1 MLSRPLFTVSSRIS
15 HRKMM
20 LKRASQGI
28 QSDSHPL
35 TLQVERLRSRIV
47 KLLEQICCHGQ
58 IPGALKTRT
67 DPLLTTLLI
76 KEIFMKIDTKEA
88 IEREREEQN

>member
-1 MLSRPLFTVSSRIS
+1 MSRPPFTVSSRIS
-15 HRKMM
+15 RRKMM
-20 LKRASQGI
+20 LKRASEGI
-28 QSDSHPL
+28 RSDFHPL
-35 TLQVERLRSRIV
+35 ILQVERLRSRTV
-47 KLLEQICCHGQ
+47 KLLEQIRCHGQ
-58 IPGALKTRT
+58 IPDALKTNT

>member
-1 MLSRPLFTVSSRIS
+1 MLSRPPFTVSSRIS
-15 HRKMM
+15 RRKMM
-20 LKRASQGI
+20 LKRASEGI
-28 QSDSHPL
+28 RSDFHPL
-35 TLQVERLRSRIV
+35 ILQVERLRSRTV
-47 KLLEQICCHGQ
+47 KLLEQIRCHGQ
-58 IPGALKTRT
+58 IPDALKTNT